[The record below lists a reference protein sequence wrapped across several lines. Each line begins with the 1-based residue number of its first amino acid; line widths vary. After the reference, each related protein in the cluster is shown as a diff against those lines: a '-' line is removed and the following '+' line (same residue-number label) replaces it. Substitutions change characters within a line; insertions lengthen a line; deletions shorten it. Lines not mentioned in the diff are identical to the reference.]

1 LPATSSAPSPSHPV
15 RVAAAV
21 AGTVLAALACSAP
34 ALMPRE
40 GAPVAIVS
48 WSAGSPEV
56 AEAVAAAGGSMVGV
70 VGAHVTIAQPG
81 SDAFVAL
88 LRLSGFWLA
97 LDASRFQSCLPSLT
111 R

>member
-1 LPATSSAPSPSHPV
+1 MSIALRSSQPA
-15 RVAAAV
+15 RVAIAV
-21 AGTVLAALACSAP
+21 AGTVLAALACAAP
-34 ALMPRE
+34 ALVPRE

-48 WSAGSPEV
+48 WSAGSPDV
-56 AEAVAAAGGSMVGV
+56 VEAVAAAGGAMVGV
-70 VGAHVTIAQPG
+70 VGAHVTIARPG

-97 LDASRFQSCLPSLT
+97 LDASRFPSCLPPLT